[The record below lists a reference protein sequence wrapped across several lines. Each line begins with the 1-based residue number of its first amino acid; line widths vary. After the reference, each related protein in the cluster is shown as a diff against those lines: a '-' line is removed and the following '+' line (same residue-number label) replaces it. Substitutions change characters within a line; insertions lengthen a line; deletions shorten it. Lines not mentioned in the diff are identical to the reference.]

1 MSKNLTAIFLSDVKD
16 GRLQKT
22 ASRNIAAEIQRHEGK
37 RIEIKIRRVSSKRS
51 LPQNAYLHLL
61 FTLFTNELNALGNT
75 FTMIEVK
82 ELLKTKFATIDV
94 INESTGEV
102 IGQRVKGTSE
112 MSKGEMIEFID
123 NIIRY
128 GKEIFNFNLPY
139 PNESMTFEFND

>member
-1 MSKNLTAIFLSDVKD
+1 MSKNLTAIFCSDIKD
-16 GRLQKT
+16 GRLQKN
-22 ASRNIAAEIQRHEGK
+22 ASQHIAAELKRHEGK
-37 RIEIKIRRVSSKRS
+37 RVEIKIRRISSKRT

-61 FTLFTNELNALGNT
+61 FTIFTNELNALGNT
-75 FTMIEVK
+75 FAMIEVK

-94 INESTGEV
+94 YSEATGEI

-123 NIIRY
+123 NIIQY
-128 GKEIFNFNLPY
+128 GKEMFDFNLPY